1 MSYPIKL
8 GVTDRTVTVF
18 IPDPA
23 STDGSGKTGL
33 VAANLTVSYTRTE
46 TDNDVVLVDATSS
59 LNNLSALTDAHND
72 WGLKEVSSTLAP
84 GLYRLDIADAVFAS
98 GAWEAVV
105 YVMVT
110 TSEAA
115 ATPLKFRLVAYDE
128 LDATRLGLGALPNAA
143 AEAAGGLYTRG
154 TGAGQINQPANGL
167 VDVNVENWNTTAVPA
182 EHTAGY
188 PIVTIKDGTGTGE
201 INTNAGAIALV
212 DLVTTTTTATN
223 VTTVNGLAAAVITA
237 TSIASNAI
245 TSAKLDTGCITAS
258 QISNGAIDRA
268 TFAADTGMQ
277 SARSNTAQSATS
289 STLVLDA
296 SASAVDDFYNDMS
309 LTITGGTGVGQTRRI
324 RDYTGSSKTAT
335 VTNAWVT
342 TPDSSSTFAIMPM
355 SSVWDELIADHLDSG
370 SVGSSLNS
378 AGGSGDPWS
387 TAIPGAYAA
396 GTAGF
401 ILGGQSFSV
410 ASGGITSASFASA
423 AITASAIAADAIGA
437 SELAADA
444 ATEIADAVLSRNVS
458 NVESTAGEHTLCTIV
473 LATLE
478 SAISGTDWTIKRTD
492 GSTTHATKTLTVL
505 AGASPIVGVA

>member
-1 MSYPIKL
+1 MSKREITV
-8 GVTDRTVTVF
+8 GATDQTIDILVLDSSSTVG
-18 IPDPA
+18 A
-23 STDGSGKTGL
+23 GLAGL
-33 VAANLTVSYTRTE
+33 VFNSASLACYYRKG
-46 TDNDVVLVDATSS
+46 ATGSAT
-59 LNNLSALTDAHND
+59 ALTLATQTVGGAHSDGGFVEIQATNM
-72 WGLKEVSSTLAP
+72 K
-84 GLYRLDIADAVFAS
+84 GLYRLDLSDT
-98 GAWEAVV
+98 
-105 YVMVT
+105 MV
-110 TSEAA
+110 AA
-115 ATPLKFRLVAYDE
+115 AGMLTIYLYGATNMAPVVAEIEVVNVNKFDSVRYGM
-128 LDATRLGLGALPNAA
+128 TALPNAA

-296 SASAVDDFYNDMS
+296 SASAVDDFYNDMF